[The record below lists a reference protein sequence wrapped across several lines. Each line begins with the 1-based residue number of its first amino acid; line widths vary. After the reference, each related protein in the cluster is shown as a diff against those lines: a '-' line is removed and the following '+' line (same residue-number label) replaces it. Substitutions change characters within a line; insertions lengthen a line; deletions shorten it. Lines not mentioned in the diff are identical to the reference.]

1 MAVNGLFSDLYCLA
15 TEGLFCQIQI
25 AAGMSCW
32 SMRETVLNTEL
43 CRSSLASVLPA
54 WFSQEE
60 AQASAQSIQQII
72 PYSLKVQL
80 LFCDPQCNWFPSVPE
95 FFLSNWTSKGLTLSA
110 HLYFLC
116 SSLTFFC
123 WELKLLQWIQ
133 PCFSWWQITQTK
145 VAETMAADMR
155 WDRR

>member
-54 WFSQEE
+54 WFSQ
-60 AQASAQSIQQII
+60 AQSIQQII
-72 PYSLKVQL
+72 SYSLKVQL
-80 LFCDPQCNWFPSVPE
+80 LFCDPQCN
-95 FFLSNWTSKGLTLSA
+95 
-110 HLYFLC
+110 
-116 SSLTFFC
+116 
-123 WELKLLQWIQ
+123 
-133 PCFSWWQITQTK
+133 
-145 VAETMAADMR
+145 
-155 WDRR
+155 